1 MKAAKLI
8 GVLAIACLGAVPAT
22 AQAKAPAKT
31 NIAVYGGAE
40 YSATRG
46 VVFGQVFAGK
56 SSCVAK
62 RKFKLVVTDGGKSKV
77 VDSGKASTEGGIGG
91 SVKVSEFTETSEFS
105 LVTPKTSSCKQASA
119 SFDSGAT
126 KLSARPKPSK
136 SRVIVAGVDGQDS
149 DGAVAGAVTSGN
161 GKCVAG
167 RKVKLIVDG
176 IKRDAGTTSKDG
188 AFALHVTRHEAQ
200 GATEIKVSVKGNSK
214 CAGGSGVFA
223 PVI

>member
-8 GVLAIACLGAVPAT
+8 GVLAIACLGLPAA
-22 AQAKAPAKT
+22 AQAKAPAQT
-31 NIAVYGGAE
+31 SIAVYGGAE

-62 RKFKLVVTDGGKSKV
+62 RKFKLVVRDGGNSNV
-77 VDSGKASTEGGIGG
+77 VDSGKASAEGGIAG
-91 SVKVSEFTETSEFS
+91 SVKFSELNVTAEAS
-105 LVTPKTSSCKQASA
+105 LVTPKTSDCKQASA
-119 SFDSGAT
+119 TFEPGVT
-126 KLSARPKPSK
+126 KMSARPKPSK
-136 SRVIVAGVDGQDS
+136 SRVIVADVDGQDS
-149 DGAVAGAVTSGN
+149 DGAVAGAVTSGD

-188 AFALHVTRHEAQ
+188 AFGLHVTRHEAQ
-200 GATEIKVSVKGNSK
+200 GATVIKVSVKGNSK
-214 CAGGSGVFA
+214 CAGGSGVFS
-223 PVI
+223 PVM